1 MLLNKLK
8 IYYFLL
14 LICCLVVA
22 LPGYGQRKGTTKQK
36 SKDFFKIKSPKIKY
50 VRPDTT
56 VLIKYEDYPDDRSDA
71 GKSIPFNPAKKLS
84 IVSEDTSSL
93 DLGQQSI
100 VEMSEQVLVDS
111 TWIKVAGY
119 YAIWDTRNIN
129 PYQMDGRNIK
139 EEIPLKLV
147 DAANKRYSKMPLIET
162 PVTSDFGFRGYRWH
176 YGTDLDL
183 DTGDSVRAV
192 FDGVVRVSKW
202 DGGGYGNYLVVRHY
216 NGLETPYGHL
226 KQALVKTGQY
236 VKAGEVIGWGGSTG
250 RSTGP
255 HLHFEVRY
263 QGNPLDPERVYD
275 FPDYALMSDEFKIS
289 AALFNYYTQAKR
301 SSSRS
306 SRTTA
311 ARRVVSHKIRSGDTL
326 SGIAKRYG
334 VSVSQLTRLNG
345 LSARSTLRPGRSIR
359 IK

>member
-8 IYYFLL
+8 IYSFFLVL
-14 LICCLVVA
+14 FILA
-22 LPGYGQRKGTTKQK
+22 GTLPGFAQRTGAPKQK
-36 SKDFFKIKSPKIKY
+36 SKDFFKVKTPKIKY
-50 VRPDTT
+50 ARPDTT
-56 VLIKYEDYPDDRSDA
+56 VLIKYEDYPDDKSDA
-71 GKSIPFNPAKKLS
+71 GKSVLFNPAKKLS

-129 PYQMDGRNIK
+129 PYRMDGRNIK

-147 DAANKRYSKMPLIET
+147 DASNKRYSKMPLNTT

-192 FDGVVRVSKW
+192 FDGVIRISKW

-216 NGLETPYGHL
+216 NGLETLYGHL
-226 KQALVKTGQY
+226 RQALVKTGQY
-236 VKAGEVIGWGGSTG
+236 VKAGELIGWGGSTG

-275 FPDYALMSDEFKIS
+275 FPDYALMSENFNIS
-289 AALFNYYTQAKR
+289 ATLFNYYSQTKR
-301 SSSRS
+301 SSSHS
-306 SRTTA
+306 SRPTA

-334 VSVSQLTRLNG
+334 ISVSQLTRLNG
-345 LSARSTLRPGRSIR
+345 ISARTTLRPGRSIR
-359 IK
+359 IR

>member
-1 MLLNKLK
+1 MLLSKLK
-8 IYYFLL
+8 IKYLFLLFLL
-14 LICCLVVA
+14 LLGT
-22 LPGYGQRKGTTKQK
+22 LTGYAQKKGKPKANNK
-36 SKDFFKIKSPKIKY
+36 STDFFKVKPPQIKY

-56 VLIKYEDYPDDRSDA
+56 ILLKYEEYPDSKSDA
-71 GKSIPFNPAKKLS
+71 GKSVPFNPAKKLS
-84 IVSEDTSSL
+84 IVNEDTSSL

-119 YAIWDTRNIN
+119 FAIWDTRNIN
-129 PYQMDGRNIK
+129 PYHMDGRNIK

-147 DAANKRYSKMPLIET
+147 DAQNKRFSKMPLNTT
-162 PVTSDFGFRGYRWH
+162 PITSDFGYRGYRWH

-183 DTGDSVRAV
+183 DTGDSVKSV
-192 FDGVVRVSKW
+192 FDGVVRISKY

-216 NGLETPYGHL
+216 NGLETLYGHL
-226 KQALVKTGQY
+226 KQALVQAGQY
-236 VKAGEVIGWGGSTG
+236 VKAGELLGWGGSTG

-263 QGNPLDPERVYD
+263 QGNPLDPERLYD
-275 FPDYALMSDEFKIS
+275 FPDYALMSEEFTITS
-289 AALFNYYTQAKR
+289 ALFNYYNQAKKV
-301 SSSRS
+301 
-306 SRTTA
+306 RTRT
-311 ARRVVSHKIRSGDTL
+311 VVSHKIRSGDTL

-334 VSVSQLTRLNG
+334 VTVSQLTKLNN
-345 LSARSTLRPGRSIR
+345 LSARSTLRPGHSIR

>member
-8 IYYFLL
+8 INYLLL
-14 LICCLVVA
+14 LIFLLVSI
-22 LPGYGQRKGTTKQK
+22 LPGYAQRKGNNSK
-36 SKDFFKIKSPKIKY
+36 SKEFFKPKSPQIKY

-56 VLIKYEDYPDDRSDA
+56 VLLKYEDYPDDKSDA
-71 GKSIPFNPAKKLS
+71 GRSVPFNPAKKLS
-84 IVSEDTSSL
+84 IVSEDTASL

-100 VEMSEQVLVDS
+100 VEMSEEVLVDS

-129 PYQMDGRNIK
+129 PYHMDGRQIK

-147 DAANKRYSKMPLIET
+147 DAANKRYSKMPLKET
-162 PVTSDFGFRGYRWH
+162 PITSDFGFRGYRWH

-192 FDGVVRVSKW
+192 FDGVVRISKW

-216 NGLETPYGHL
+216 NGLETLYGHL

-236 VKAGEVIGWGGSTG
+236 VKAGELIGWGGNTG
-250 RSTGP
+250 RSTGS

-263 QGNPLDPERVYD
+263 QGNPLDPERMYD
-275 FPDYALMSDEFKIS
+275 FPDYALMSEEFKIS
-289 AALFNYYTQAKR
+289 AALFNYYNQVKKTT
-301 SSSRS
+301 SRS
-306 SRTTA
+306 RASS

-345 LSARSTLRPGRSIR
+345 ISARTTLRPGRSIR